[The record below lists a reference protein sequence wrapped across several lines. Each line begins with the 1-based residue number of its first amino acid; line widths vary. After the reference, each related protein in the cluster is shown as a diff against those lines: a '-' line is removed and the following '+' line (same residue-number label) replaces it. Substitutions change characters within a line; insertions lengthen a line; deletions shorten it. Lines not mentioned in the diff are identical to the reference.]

1 MSRQRRSD
9 RGAVAVEA
17 ALVTPVL
24 MLLVFGIIEMS
35 LLMRDGV
42 GVTNQVRAGARIAA
56 TEASAG
62 LTTTSGNKVPTFATD
77 AVNAI
82 TNAGS
87 SMPLSQ
93 TNYVLVYQA
102 NSAGY
107 PLPANNT
114 AMTCTT
120 NCVKYVYSS
129 GSQGL
134 VYSSGSWD
142 STTINACV
150 NDASRMSVGVAM
162 SAQHTWITGLFGTS
176 VAVPGRVMMQ
186 FEPLPATSCTAGS
199 HP

>member
-1 MSRQRRSD
+1 VARRQRSE

-17 ALVTPVL
+17 ALVTPLL

-35 LLMRDGV
+35 FLMRDAV
-42 GVTNQVRAGARIAA
+42 GVTNQVRSGARIAS

-62 LTTTSGNKVPTFATD
+62 MTTTSPKVPALATD
-77 AVNAI
+77 AVTAI
-82 TNAGS
+82 ANAGS

-93 TNYVLVYQA
+93 TSFVLVYQA

-107 PLPANNT
+107 PLPAGNT

-120 NCVKYVYSS
+120 NCVKYVYNS
-129 GSQGL
+129 GTNRL
-134 VYSSGSWD
+134 LYSSGSWD
-142 STTINACV
+142 SSTINACV
-150 NDASRMSVGVAM
+150 NDGSRMSVGVAM
-162 SAQHTWITGLFGTS
+162 SAQHTWITGLFGTG

-186 FEPLPATSCTAGS
+186 FEPLPTTTCTAGS

>member
-1 MSRQRRSD
+1 
-9 RGAVAVEA
+9 VAVEA

-24 MLLVFGIIEMS
+24 CLVLFGIIEMS
-35 LLMRDGV
+35 LLMRDAV
-42 GVTNQVRAGARIAA
+42 GVTNQVRSGARIAV
-56 TEASAG
+56 TEASGG
-62 LTTTSGNKVPTFATD
+62 LTTTSPKVPALATD
-77 AVNAI
+77 AAAAI
-82 TNAGS
+82 TTAGS

-107 PLPANNT
+107 PLPAGNT

-120 NCVKYVYSS
+120 NCIKFTYSS
-129 GSQGL
+129 STSSL
-134 VYSSGSWD
+134 AYNSGSWD

-162 SAQHTWITGLFGTS
+162 SAQHTWVTGLFGTS

-186 FEPLPATSCTAGS
+186 FEPLPSTACLPGAHS
-199 HP
+199 

>member
-1 MSRQRRSD
+1 
-9 RGAVAVEA
+9 VAVEA
-17 ALVTPVL
+17 ALVTP
-24 MLLVFGIIEMS
+24 LLCLILFGIIEMS
-35 LLMRDGV
+35 LLMRDAV
-42 GVTNQVRAGARIAA
+42 GVTNEVRAGARIAA

-62 LTTTSGNKVPTFATD
+62 LTTTSPKVPAFATD
-77 AVNAI
+77 AVTAI
-82 TNAGS
+82 TTAGS

-102 NSAGY
+102 NSTGY
-107 PLPANNT
+107 PLPAGNT

-120 NCVKYVYSS
+120 NCVKFVYSA
-129 GSQGL
+129 GSL

-150 NDASRMSVGVAM
+150 NDPARMSVGVAM

-186 FEPLPATSCTAGS
+186 FEPLPSTTCTPGTHA
-199 HP
+199 